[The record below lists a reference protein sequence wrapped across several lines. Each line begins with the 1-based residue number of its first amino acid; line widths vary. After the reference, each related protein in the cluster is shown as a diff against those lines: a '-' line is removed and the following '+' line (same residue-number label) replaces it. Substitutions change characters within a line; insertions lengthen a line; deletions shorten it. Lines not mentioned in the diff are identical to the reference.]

1 VRKLESKVGVL
12 QIGYNK
18 YWMQNASMMLSSPL
32 LIELIYTRASIIFQ
46 PQSNET
52 TNPPIHQSTN
62 PPIHQPNPRSI
73 ALFSK
78 DKGKS
83 NAAIRSQLMKEENWG
98 VSIRAL
104 WKNIIP

>member
-52 TNPPIHQSTN
+52 TNPPIHQ
-62 PPIHQPNPRSI
+62 PNPRSI

>member
-32 LIELIYTRASIIFQ
+32 LIELIYTRASTIFQ

-62 PPIHQPNPRSI
+62 PTQDRLPSSP
-73 ALFSK
+73 K
-78 DKGKS
+78 
-83 NAAIRSQLMKEENWG
+83 IRENQMPQF
-98 VSIRAL
+98 VV
-104 WKNIIP
+104 N